1 MLVGVSTGYILIYYL
16 FYFVVT
22 KLGFVSYTVYM
33 NKKVGIFLVIIIVFF
48 AVVFFV
54 QKKVAN
60 TGTPQPIQALVDNK
74 NLTYAIDGQSVR
86 LVAGRAETPS
96 APGSASMT
104 VTQYFG
110 NEAIGD
116 VNGDGMN
123 DTAFLVTQN
132 SGGSGTF
139 FYVLVALK
147 TATGYQGTNAVLLGD
162 RIAPQTT
169 EIKNGEVVVNYA
181 DRNSGEPMTT
191 RPSLGVTKYLTV
203 SGAVLSEKK

>member
-60 TGTPQPIQALVDNK
+60 TGIPQPIQALVDNK